1 MMKLKNKKALI
12 IGFGSIG
19 KKHFLALK
27 TLGFEVSVVSKSASE
42 SLFEKF
48 GVFEIY
54 RSLKKPHLDEFEL
67 FIIANITTKHLKTL
81 QFLDKT
87 LKNKS
92 ILVEKPLFEKSYPF
106 KESGR
111 NHIFIAYLLRFHL
124 VILTLKELLRGD
136 KPYFA
141 SLECDSYL
149 PKWRAVDY
157 RQNYSAKKKL
167 GGGVLLDLSHE
178 LDLALFLFGTL
189 KLKFAQVQKISELE
203 IKSDDFAFLALEK
216 KGLKVHIRLNYF
228 SKFEKRQIIIHTRTQ
243 SLSVDLR
250 EAKISIF
257 KENESE
263 ILNYESDTISL
274 LAKLQEA
281 VLKKD
286 KNLCTLK
293 EAKKLLKICDKV
305 RK

>member
-1 MMKLKNKKALI
+1 MMKSKSKALI

-27 TLGFEVSVVSKSASE
+27 TLGFEVSVVSKSANE
-42 SLFEKF
+42 SLFKEF
-48 GVFEIY
+48 GEFEIY
-54 RSLKKPHLDEFEL
+54 RSLKGLDLNEFEL
-67 FIIANITTKHLKTL
+67 FIIANITTKHYKTL
-81 QFLDKT
+81 QFLDKR

-92 ILVEKPLFEKSYPF
+92 ILVEKPLFEKNYSF
-106 KESGR
+106 KESGKNR
-111 NHIFIAYLLRFHL
+111 IFVAYLLRFHS
-124 VILTLKELLRGD
+124 VIMQLRELLKD
-136 KPYFA
+136 EKPYFA

-149 PKWRAVDY
+149 PKWRSVDY

-203 IKSDDFAFLALEK
+203 IKSDDFSFLALEK

-228 SKFEKRQIIIHTRTQ
+228 SKFEKRQIIIHTEKL

-274 LAKLQEA
+274 LARLQEA
-281 VLKKD
+281 VLRKD
-286 KNLCTLK
+286 ESLCTLK
-293 EAKKLLKICDKV
+293 EAKRLLKLCDKA

>member
-1 MMKLKNKKALI
+1 MKLKNKKALI

-27 TLGFEVSVVSKSASE
+27 TLGFEVSVVSKSANE
-42 SLFEKF
+42 SLFKDF
-48 GVFEIY
+48 GEFEIY
-54 RSLKKPHLDEFEL
+54 RSLKGLDLSEFEL
-67 FIIANITTKHLKTL
+67 FIIANITIKHYKTL
-81 QFLDKT
+81 QFLDKR

-157 RQNYSAKKKL
+157 RQNYSAKKEL

-178 LDLALFLFGTL
+178 IDLALF
-189 KLKFAQVQKISELE
+189 
-203 IKSDDFAFLALEK
+203 
-216 KGLKVHIRLNYF
+216 
-228 SKFEKRQIIIHTRTQ
+228 
-243 SLSVDLR
+243 
-250 EAKISIF
+250 
-257 KENESE
+257 
-263 ILNYESDTISL
+263 
-274 LAKLQEA
+274 
-281 VLKKD
+281 
-286 KNLCTLK
+286 
-293 EAKKLLKICDKV
+293 
-305 RK
+305 

>member
-1 MMKLKNKKALI
+1 MKSKNKKALI

-27 TLGFEVSVVSKSASE
+27 TLGFEVGVVSKSAS
-42 SLFEKF
+42 SCLFDEF
-48 GVFEIY
+48 GEFEIY
-54 RSLKKPHLDEFEL
+54 RSLKEPHLDEFEL

-81 QFLDKT
+81 EFLDKR

-92 ILVEKPLFEKSYPF
+92 ILVEKPLFEKTYPF
-106 KESGR
+106 KESGN
-111 NHIFIAYLLRFHL
+111 NHIFIAYLLRFHI
-124 VILTLKELLRGD
+124 VVQALKELLRKE

-149 PKWRAVDY
+149 PKWRSVDY

-178 LDLALFLFGTL
+178 LDLAFFLFGDL
-189 KLKFAQVQKISELE
+189 KLCFSQNDKRSELD
-203 IKSDDFAFLALEK
+203 ITSDDFAFLALQK
-216 KGLKVHIRLNYF
+216 KGLDVHIRLNYF
-228 SKFEKRQIIIHTRTQ
+228 SKFEKREIVIHTEKR
-243 SLSVDLR
+243 SFRVDLR
-250 EAKISIF
+250 AAKITIF
-257 KENESE
+257 KENEEENLS
-263 ILNYESDTISL
+263 YESDTISL

-286 KNLCTLK
+286 KSLCTLK

>member
-1 MMKLKNKKALI
+1 MMKSKSKALI

-81 QFLDKT
+81 QFLDKR

-92 ILVEKPLFEKSYPF
+92 ILVEKPLFEKNYSF
-106 KESGR
+106 KESGKNR
-111 NHIFIAYLLRFHL
+111 IFVAYLLRFHSVVEKL
-124 VILTLKELLRGD
+124 RELLKD
-136 KPYFA
+136 EKPYFA

-157 RQNYSAKKKL
+157 RQNYSAKKEL

-178 LDLALFLFGTL
+178 IDLALFLFGDL
-189 KLKFAQVQKISELE
+189 KLCFSQNAKISELE

-228 SKFEKRQIIIHTRTQ
+228 SKFERREITIHTPKQ
-243 SLSVDLR
+243 SFRVDLR
-250 EAKISIF
+250 AARIHIF
-257 KENESE
+257 KENEEE
-263 ILNYESDTISL
+263 ILSYESDTISL